1 MNYRITGGMVFDPG
15 FVFRKADVYIS
26 DGRIVEKTEDVDF
39 EDIDISGLK
48 LIPGLTDIHFH
59 GCKGHDFCEG
69 DVSVI
74 QTMADYEESQGIT
87 QICPATMT
95 FPEEK
100 LLKVMEAAKSFR
112 GEGGASLVG
121 INMEGPF
128 ISYEKRGAQNPDYIM
143 KPDSAMFRR
152 LQEASGNRIKLVALA
167 PETEGSAEFIKELKD
182 EVIISFA
189 HSAADF
195 GSACKAFESG
205 VRHMTH
211 IHNAMAPMNHRE
223 PGPVFAA
230 ADTEYVE
237 AEMICDGVHI
247 HPSAVRA
254 TFKLFGDDRII
265 FISDSME
272 AVGMPD
278 GEYELGG
285 IPVIKRGIRATQ
297 ENGTI
302 AGSAANLMDCV
313 RTAVLE
319 MGLPLETAV
328 KCAAV
333 NPARSIGIY
342 DSFGSIE
349 AGKNAALVALN
360 DRLDVCLVINR
371 GEIVVPLRPAA
382 H

>member
-1 MNYRITGGMVFDPG
+1 MNYRLTGGTVFDPDC
-15 FVFRKADVYIS
+15 VFRKADVYIR
-26 DGRIVEKTEDVDF
+26 DGRIVEKAPDVDF

-59 GCKGHDFCEG
+59 GCKGLDFCEG
-69 DVSVI
+69 DASVI
-74 QTMADYEESQGIT
+74 RIMADYEESRGIT

-100 LLKVMEAAKSFR
+100 LLKVMEAAKNYR

-128 ISYEKRGAQNPDYIM
+128 ISYEKRGAQNPDFIM
-143 KPDSAMFRR
+143 KPDAGMFRR
-152 LQEASGNRIKLVALA
+152 LQEASGNLIKLVALA
-167 PETEGSAEFIKELKD
+167 PETEGSEGFIEELKD
-182 EVIISFA
+182 EIIISFA
-189 HSAADF
+189 HSAADYDK
-195 GSACKAFESG
+195 ARKAFEGG

-211 IHNAMAPMNHRE
+211 IHNAMAAMGHRD

-237 AEMICDGVHI
+237 AEMICDGIHI
-247 HPSAVRA
+247 HPAAVRA

-285 IPVIKRGIRATQ
+285 IPVIKKGIRAAQ
-297 ENGTI
+297 KNGTI

-319 MGLPLETAV
+319 MDIPLETAV
-328 KCAAV
+328 KCASV

-342 DSFGSIE
+342 DRFGSIE
-349 AGKNAALVALN
+349 TGKEAALVALN
-360 DRLDVCLVINR
+360 DDLEVCLVINR
-371 GEIVVPLRPAA
+371 GRIAYTLSV